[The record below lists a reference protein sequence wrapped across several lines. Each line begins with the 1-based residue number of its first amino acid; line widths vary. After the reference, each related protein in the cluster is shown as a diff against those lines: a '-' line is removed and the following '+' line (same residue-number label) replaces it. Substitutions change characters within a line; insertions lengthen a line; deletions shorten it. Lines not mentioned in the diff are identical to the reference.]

1 MKTKFIVPFIL
12 LLTVAVINV
21 NGQAVRKN
29 ARHERARIAQG
40 TRSGELTR
48 VEKARLSK
56 EQREIRKDIRDAKK
70 DDGRISHRERKQ
82 IKKDQRRASRHIYR
96 AKHNNRKRAA

>member
-12 LLTVAVINV
+12 LFTVAVINA

-29 ARHERARIAQG
+29 ARHERARIEQG
-40 TRSGELTR
+40 KRSGELTR

-82 IKKDQRRASRHIYR
+82 IKKDQRKASRHIYR
-96 AKHNNRKRAA
+96 SKHNNRKRAA

>member
-1 MKTKFIVPFIL
+1 MKTKFIVSFIL
-12 LLTVAVINV
+12 LLTLAVFNA
-21 NGQAVRKN
+21 NAQAVRKN
-29 ARHERARIAQG
+29 ARTERARIAQG

-70 DDGRISHRERKQ
+70 DDGHISRRERKQ
-82 IKKDQRRASRHIYR
+82 IKKDQRKASRHIYR

>member
-12 LLTVAVINV
+12 LLTVAVINA
-21 NGQAVRKN
+21 NGQAVRRN
-29 ARHERARIAQG
+29 AHTERERIAQG
-40 TRSGELTR
+40 KRSGELTR

-70 DDGRISHRERKQ
+70 DDGHISHRERKE
-82 IKKDQRRASRHIYR
+82 IKKDQRKASRRIYK

>member
-12 LLTVAVINV
+12 LLTVAVINA
-21 NGQAVRKN
+21 NAQAVKKS
-29 ARHERARIAQG
+29 ARHERARIEQG
-40 TRSGELTR
+40 RKSGELTR

-82 IKKDQRRASRHIYR
+82 VRKDQRRASRHIYK
-96 AKHNNRKRAA
+96 AKHNNRRRAV